1 MLSGI
6 MLSGVMLSGV
16 MLSGIML
23 SGVMLSGIMPSGVML
38 SGVMLHVK
46 CIILLNVVSQRVNQ
60 GLKQF
65 SFYSKTS
72 FLVQV
77 KFITED

>member
-1 MLSGI
+1 MMSAVMLSVV
-6 MLSGVMLSGV
+6 LLSGV

-23 SGVMLSGIMPSGVML
+23 SAIML

-65 SFYSKTS
+65 SFK
-72 FLVQV
+72 
-77 KFITED
+77 